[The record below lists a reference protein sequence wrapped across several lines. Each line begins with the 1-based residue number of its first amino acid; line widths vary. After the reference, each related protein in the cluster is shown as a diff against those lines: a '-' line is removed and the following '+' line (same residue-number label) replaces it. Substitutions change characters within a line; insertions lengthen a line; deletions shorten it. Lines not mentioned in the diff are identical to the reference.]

1 MNKTELI
8 NLIIDE
14 RSPREIKMA
23 LQIGW
28 RSHHPMLFWTLITIS
43 SGIVIAIVLI
53 ATKENIKEAVR
64 EESLTTEDVKQVFRE
79 VYAEKEPYLDKKFE
93 AGHTAFAVSQKEKSI
108 VIIRGKPPED
118 LQLDWS
124 SAKVTSITDRKIAV
138 CLPDIISKKTGAGI
152 YSCGVMLERKP
163 GFFRPTGF
171 ALANYSVAVEVIGV
185 DQEATFVG
193 IGFIP
198 GT

>member
-1 MNKTELI
+1 
-8 NLIIDE
+8 
-14 RSPREIKMA
+14 MA
-23 LQIGW
+23 LQVGW
-28 RSHHPMLFWTLITIS
+28 RSHHRMLFWTLITIS
-43 SGIVIAIVLI
+43 SGIIIAIVLN
-53 ATKENIKEAVR
+53 ATKKDMKEGVR

-79 VYAEKEPYLDKKFE
+79 VYAEKKPYLEKKFE
-93 AGHTAFAVSQKEKSI
+93 AGHAFFAISLKEKSI

-118 LQLDWS
+118 LEFDWS
-124 SAKVTSITDRKIAV
+124 SAKVTRITDRKIAV
-138 CLPDIISKKTGAGI
+138 CLPDIISKKTGAGV

-185 DQEATFVG
+185 DQEATYVG